1 MKILITTNPGLED
14 VCSEEV
20 SSFGI
25 KVLKAQDGR
34 VEGSWEGDL
43 EELVWNLERSKSVHK
58 AFAIFYEGP
67 LEGMEL
73 GWVKEYL
80 TPNQT
85 FAVRAERIGE
95 GLPSPELASKVGER
109 VIETIKEV
117 YGRPPKVNL
126 DHPSLVIYAEHRFG
140 TVRLGILLTGEES
153 LHRRYYR
160 VKEHMASLKPSIAY
174 SLLRLGGAEGAQR
187 IVDPMC
193 GSGTIAIEAVLGFAP
208 PEVYCFDI
216 NKKYVMD
223 AITNAKV
230 ARVKEMIAFGVH
242 DATKLHEVVR
252 DVDLI
257 VTNPPYGIRM
267 GSPKKVLK
275 LYEKFFKSA
284 YISLKKEGK
293 LVMITPLEK
302 ARELAEKAGLGLVHE
317 RDVYHG
323 DLWAKVFIFQRP

>member
-1 MKILITTNPGLED
+1 MKVLITTNPGLED
-14 VCSEEV
+14 VCSEEAA
-20 SSFGI
+20 SFGL

-34 VEGSWEGDL
+34 VEGLWEGDL

-58 AFAIFYEGP
+58 AIALFYEGA
-67 LEGMEL
+67 LEGLEL
-73 GWVKEYL
+73 EWVKEYL
-80 TPNQT
+80 TPNQS

-95 GLPSPELASKVGER
+95 GIPSPELASKIGEK
-109 VIETIKEV
+109 VIEVVKEA

-126 DHPSLVIYAEHRFG
+126 DHPSLVIYAEQRFG
-140 TVRLGILLTGEES
+140 VVRVGILLTGEES

-174 SLLRLGGAEGAQR
+174 SLLRLGGAEEAQR

-216 NKKYVMD
+216 NKKYIMD
-223 AITNAKV
+223 AITNARV
-230 ARVKEMIAFGVH
+230 ARVKEMIAFGIH
-242 DATKLHEVVR
+242 DATKLHEILR
-252 DVDLI
+252 DIDLI

-275 LYEKFFKSA
+275 LYEKFLESA
-284 YISLKKEGK
+284 YISLKKGGK
-293 LVMITPLEK
+293 LVMITPLDK
-302 ARELAEKAGLGLVHE
+302 AKDLARNAGLSLVHE
-317 RDVYHG
+317 REVYHG

>member
-14 VCSEEV
+14 ICSRELE
-20 SSFGI
+20 SIGI
-25 KVLKAQDGR
+25 KLLYFQEGR
-34 VEGSWEGDL
+34 VEGEWKGDL
-43 EELVWNLERSKSVHK
+43 EELVWSLERSKTVHK
-58 AFAIFYEGP
+58 AFVLFYEGS
-67 LEGMEL
+67 LENVRL
-73 GWVKEYL
+73 DWVREFL
-80 TPNQT
+80 TPYHT

-95 GLPSPELASKVGER
+95 GLPSPELASKIGEK
-109 VIETIKEV
+109 VINIIKET
-117 YGRPPKVNL
+117 YGKAPKVNL
-126 DHPSLVIYAEHRFG
+126 DHPSLVIYSEQRFG
-140 TVRLGILLTGEES
+140 KVRVGLLITGEES

-160 VKEHMASLKPSIAY
+160 IREHMASLKPSIAY
-174 SLLRLGGAEGAQR
+174 SLLYLGGAMDANR

-230 ARVKEMIAFGVH
+230 ARVKEMITFGVH
-242 DATKLHEVVR
+242 DATQLHEVV
-252 DVDLI
+252 DNIDLI

-275 LYEKFFKSA
+275 LYEKFFESSFKA
-284 YISLKKEGK
+284 LRGGGK
-293 LVMITPLEK
+293 LVMITPLTEAK
-302 ARELAEKAGLGLVHE
+302 LLAQRAGLVLVHE

-323 DLWAKVFIFQRP
+323 DLWTKVFIFQRP